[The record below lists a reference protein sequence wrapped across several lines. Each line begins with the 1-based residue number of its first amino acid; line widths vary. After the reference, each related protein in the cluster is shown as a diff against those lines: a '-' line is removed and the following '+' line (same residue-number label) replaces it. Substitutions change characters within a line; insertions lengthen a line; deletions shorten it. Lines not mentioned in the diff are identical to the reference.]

1 MKKLLHPFLG
11 AVLVSLFNLLGC
23 TGPDFRRDIHD
34 PVMSTQQMQAELER
48 LHQVNLTVGRE
59 EFDPSDY
66 PVFAGIDVRNGKT
79 LVEKFI
85 CWDGCPELGNV
96 YLFYQGVDTEEACL
110 DAAGSPLISPVPIP
124 GAYWGCG
131 PIVDG
136 LSVPARRS
144 G

>member
-1 MKKLLHPFLG
+1 MDVGDLSRKSELKKLLHPFLG
-11 AVLVSLFNLLGC
+11 AVLVSLF
-23 TGPDFRRDIHD
+23 
-34 PVMSTQQMQAELER
+34 
-48 LHQVNLTVGRE
+48 
-59 EFDPSDY
+59 
-66 PVFAGIDVRNGKT
+66 RNGKT

-124 GAYWGCG
+124 GAYWGCE